1 MSWQVHPK
9 EIKSVLGL
17 SGKERYGYFIKKV
30 ADFEEAWGLQ
40 SEDGWV
46 LVGFDGE
53 GGDAFC
59 IWPHADYA
67 QACAIDGWS
76 DCTPELIPLQE
87 LLEELLPALLHDSMR
102 VAVFPT
108 PTGQAVVVDPRDL
121 QDHLGHELA
130 QYE

>member
-1 MSWQVHPK
+1 MSVQIHPK
-9 EIKSVLGL
+9 EMKSVLAL
-17 SGKERYGYFIKKV
+17 SGRERYDYFIKKV
-30 ADFEEAWGLQ
+30 ADLQEAWGLQ

-46 LVGFDGE
+46 LVGFDE

-87 LLEELLPALLHDSMR
+87 LLEELLPALLQDSMR
-102 VAVFPT
+102 IAVFPT
-108 PTGQAVVVDPRDL
+108 PDGQAVVVDPRDL
-121 QDHLGHELA
+121 QAHLESELSPD
-130 QYE
+130 

>member
-9 EIKSVLGL
+9 EMKSVLAL
-17 SGKERYGYFIKKV
+17 SGQERYGYFIKKV

-87 LLEELLPALLHDSMR
+87 LLEELLPALLRDGMR

-108 PTGQAVVVDPRDL
+108 PAGQAIVVDPRDL
-121 QDHLGHELA
+121 QAHLEHELA
-130 QYE
+130 QYD

>member
-9 EIKSVLGL
+9 ELKSVLGL

-46 LVGFDGE
+46 LVGFDGD

-67 QACAIDGWS
+67 HACAIDGWS

-87 LLEELLPALLHDSMR
+87 LLEELLPALLRDGMR
-102 VAVFPT
+102 IAVFPT
-108 PTGQAVVVDPRDL
+108 PAGQAIVVDPRDL
-121 QDHLGHELA
+121 QDHLQHELA